1 MRDYLNEIKEMEVGR
16 TLVYP
21 KELRNKINSVI
32 TRLFCH
38 GKMFLVRTDREKD
51 YVTVTRVE

>member
-1 MRDYLNEIKEMEVGR
+1 MRNYLDEIKEMEVGK

-38 GKMFLVRTDREKD
+38 GKMFLVRTSQEND
-51 YVTVTRVE
+51 YITVRRVE